1 MPSTPLISVDR
12 LADYA
17 SFSDE
22 SCADGNHRYMIIGG
36 ILCRSFDAH
45 RLSARIAAIRA
56 ECRFRESIQWKS
68 LNEGKFE
75 TAKRII
81 DVFLEGNASRKLDFN
96 CIVFDQT
103 KVKHGVFNENDPDLG
118 FFKFLYQHYN
128 KHRRMFGHASSY
140 RCFHGNRETAYD
152 MNEMRKVLNN
162 AASQDADYGVAP
174 YKIVEFRKVK
184 ETNLLQMAD
193 LLIGA
198 VGFEIHEKGLVRP
211 DSPKARLAAYLR
223 KECPCDSLAVPTK
236 QPDRGFSIWH
246 FELG

>member
-1 MPSTPLISVDR
+1 MPSTPLIATDR

-22 SCADGNHRYMIIGG
+22 ACSDNNHRYMIIGG
-36 ILCRSFDAH
+36 VLCRSIEAH

-56 ECRFRESIQWKS
+56 ECPFRESIQWKS
-68 LNEGKFE
+68 LNNAKLA
-75 TAKRII
+75 TAQRII
-81 DVFLEGNASRKLDFN
+81 DLFLEGYASRRIDFN

-103 KVKHGVFNENDPDLG
+103 KVDHAGYNECDPELG

-128 KHRRMFGHASSY
+128 KHRRMYGPESFY
-140 RCFHGNRETAYD
+140 RCFHGNRTTKYD
-152 MNEMRKVLNN
+152 MREMRKVLNN
-162 AASQDADYGVAP
+162 SASQDAGYRVSP
-174 YKIVEFRKVK
+174 YKVVEFREVR

-198 VGFEIHEKGLVRP
+198 VGFEMHEKGRVRP
-211 DSPKARLAAYLR
+211 DGAKARLSSYLR
-223 KECPCDSLAVPTK
+223 RECPRESLALPTTP
-236 QPDRGFSIWH
+236 PDRGFSIWH